1 MCGIEGLLLKVELVA
16 YAIAGGIESVSH
28 SSKGEI
34 TMSALKKLMIKT
46 VSRQTVLSLAE
57 IRRKKM
63 VSKIE
68 EQQALLESVLRRCRC
83 CAGGAQGC
91 CCRR

>member
-1 MCGIEGLLLKVELVA
+1 MCGIERVLLKVELVA
-16 YAIAGGIESVSH
+16 NAIPGGIESVSH

-34 TMSALKKLMIKT
+34 TMSALKKLLIKT
-46 VSRQTVLSLAE
+46 VTRQTVLSLAE

-68 EQQALLESVLRRCRC
+68 EQSALLESVLK
-83 CAGGAQGC
+83 GQEFK
-91 CCRR
+91 